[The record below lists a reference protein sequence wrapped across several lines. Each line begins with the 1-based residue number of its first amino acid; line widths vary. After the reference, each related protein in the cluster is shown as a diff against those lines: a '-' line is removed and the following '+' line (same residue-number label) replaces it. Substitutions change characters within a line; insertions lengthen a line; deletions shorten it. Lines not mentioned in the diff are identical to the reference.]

1 MGNTIMTPRPAVKKS
16 VQTKKHYV
24 VKVNSIDRLTHDVL
38 RIDTE
43 KPEDYTFLP
52 GRATEVAIK
61 KPGWANE
68 LRPFTFTNL
77 SHDSHLEFIIK
88 TYPSH
93 KGMTNQLLDLKIGDK
108 LILGRPFGAIKYSGE
123 GIFIAGGAG
132 ITPFISILK
141 DLERKQSLGQNRL
154 IFANKTKADIILEED
169 FSKLLG
175 PNVINILSEE
185 KIAGYHHG
193 LITKDFLLAHIKEFN
208 SRFYLC
214 GPPVMLTALL
224 NLLHDLGV
232 KDEFITREKMD

>member
-1 MGNTIMTPRPAVKKS
+1 M
-16 VQTKKHYV
+16 
-24 VKVNSIDRLTHDVL
+24 NSIHRLTHDVL

-52 GRATEVAIK
+52 GQATEVAIK

-68 LRPFTFTNL
+68 QRPFTFTNL
-77 SHDSHLEFIIK
+77 PHDSHLEFIIK

-93 KGMTNQLLDLKIGDK
+93 RGMTNQLLDLKVGDK

-123 GIFIAGGAG
+123 GIFVAGGAG
-132 ITPFISILK
+132 VTPFISILK

-154 IFANKTKADIILEED
+154 IYANKTRADIILEED

-185 KIAGYHHG
+185 KVAGYHHG
-193 LITKDFLLAHIKEFN
+193 LITKDFLLAHIKDFN
-208 SRFYLC
+208 TLFYLC
-214 GPPVMLTALL
+214 GPPVMLTALV
-224 NLLHDLGV
+224 NLFHDLGV
-232 KDEFITREKMD
+232 KDDLIIREKMD